1 MGRSHIEMSLARY
14 VCNEAICQL
23 IQCSAQCQNIVIV
36 LEGHVRQFILETLG
50 GCLKGEVK
58 EQE

>member
-1 MGRSHIEMSLARY
+1 MSLARY

-36 LEGHVRQFILETLG
+36 IEGHVRQFILETLG